1 MNSFEIRQKFLDF
14 FARNGHTVVPS
25 SSLIPA
31 QDPTILFT
39 NAGMNQ
45 FKDAFL
51 GKEKRSYTRATSSQK
66 CVRAGGKHNDLDNV
80 GFTERHLTFFEMLG
94 NFSFGDYFKKE
105 AISYA
110 WEFLTHDMQ
119 LPKDQLY
126 VSVYQ
131 KDDQAYDLWHTMI
144 GIPENR
150 LVRLGEKDNF
160 WQMGDTGPC
169 GPCTEIY
176 VDRGIEKGCKQPGC
190 APGCN
195 CSRFTEIWN
204 LVFMQYDRQPNGEL
218 APLGATGVDTGMG
231 LERLCM
237 VLQGKDNVYQADIF
251 ADLIAAIQ
259 TLTGITYAT
268 ADSNTKAAF
277 HVLSDHVRSS
287 SLLIADGCTPSN
299 EGRGYVL
306 RKIIRRAA
314 LFAQKLSPDLTLFPK
329 LSETLIKQLGQVY
342 PELITSKPLILN
354 LLTSEIER
362 FNNNLIQGQHILER
376 YLEENER
383 QGITQLS
390 GEQVFKLYDTYG
402 FPAELTRVLAIERS
416 TTLDMDGFEAEM
428 KKQQEQSG
436 KKVKEAQ
443 QELIV
448 AQNLATK
455 FIGYQTTTST
465 SPIIFVSH
473 TDDHVWII
481 TEESPFYVES
491 GGQVNDT
498 GTVTINNV
506 TYPVVD
512 LKKVGDLHAPAIAVK
527 LSSVHAASKIAVG
540 DTALSTVDAQIRA
553 NTVKNHT
560 ATHMLQAAL
569 LKVLGNQVKQ
579 AGSLVCDKYLRF
591 DFNHHEALSKE
602 QIEAVEN
609 LLNQK
614 IFENIQTNI
623 TNSTLLEAKEKGVIS
638 FFGEKYNPE
647 NVRVVQIPGFSA
659 ELCGG
664 THVESTGIIGSFKIV
679 SDSALSSG
687 TRRIFAVT
695 GPEALRLFQQSFN
708 TVKGLGD
715 EFKVKAEE
723 VCGAVNK
730 LQNNY
735 AQALSEI
742 KQLKKQL
749 YKAQIPQWQQ
759 QMKTIGA
766 SSVPFLFLELDAL
779 SGDELKLIAQELEK
793 IKPGFYFLVSFD
805 AESKRYCY
813 MGYLAKGLEQK
824 LQLKNVAQFL
834 KETLDWRGGGSPSL
848 IQGGGANKPE
858 GLEAKLLE
866 LLKA

>member
-1 MNSFEIRQKFLDF
+1 MNSREIRQRFLDF
-14 FARNGHTVVPS
+14 FVRNGHTAVPS

-105 AISYA
+105 AITFA
-110 WEFLTHDMQ
+110 WDFLTKDIQ
-119 LPKDQLY
+119 LPADMLY
-126 VSVYQ
+126 ISVY
-131 KDDQAYDLWHTMI
+131 KDDNQAYDLWHTMI

-150 LVRLGEKDNF
+150 LIRLGEKDNF

-190 APGCN
+190 APGCD

-218 APLGATGVDTGMG
+218 LPLAATGVDTGMG

-237 VLQGKDNVYQADIF
+237 VVQGKDNVYQTDLF
-251 ADLIAAIQ
+251 AELIAKIEE
-259 TLTGITYAT
+259 LVDISYAT
-268 ADSNTKAAF
+268 ADANIKAAF
-277 HVLSDHVRSS
+277 HVLCDHVRSS

-299 EGRGYVL
+299 DGRGYVL

-314 LFAQKLSPDLTLFPK
+314 LFAQKLSPDVTLFPK
-329 LSETLIKQLGQVY
+329 LSQAFIAQLGSIY
-342 PELITSKPLILN
+342 KELETSKPLIIN
-354 LLTSEIER
+354 LLTNEIER
-362 FNNNLIQGQHILER
+362 FNTNLIQGQHILER
-376 YLEENER
+376 YLEENR
-383 QGITQLS
+383 SKGATQLS
-390 GEQVFKLYDTYG
+390 GEQIFKLYDTYG
-402 FPAELTRVLAIERS
+402 FPTELTNVLAGENN
-416 TTLDMDGFEAEM
+416 TTLDMDGFAAEM

-436 KKVKEAQ
+436 KKTKETN

-448 AQNLATK
+448 AQNLTTK
-455 FIGYQTTTST
+455 FLGYQTTDLTST
-465 SPIIFVSH
+465 IIFTH
-473 TDDHVWII
+473 QADDCAWII

-491 GGQVNDT
+491 GGQVSDT
-498 GTVTINNV
+498 GSVTINNI
-506 TYPVVD
+506 TYPILE
-512 LKKVGDLHAPAIAVK
+512 LKKVGDLHNPAIAVK
-527 LSSVHAASKIAVG
+527 IACPTSSQPAFSVG
-540 DTALSTVDAQIRA
+540 DSAHCVVDKQIRA

-569 LKVLGNQVKQ
+569 LQVLGQQVKQ
-579 AGSLVCDKYLRF
+579 AGSLVCDSYLRF
-591 DFNHHEALSKE
+591 DFTHHEALSKA

-609 LLNQK
+609 LINQK
-614 IFENIQTNI
+614 ILENIATNI
-623 TNSTLLEAKEKGVIS
+623 SNSTLEEAKGKGVIS

-664 THVESTGIIGSFKIV
+664 THADSTGIIGSFKIV
-679 SDSALSSG
+679 SDAALSSG

-708 TVKGLGD
+708 TVKKLGD
-715 EFKVKAEE
+715 DFKVKAEDAYE
-723 VCGAVNK
+723 AVQK
-730 LQNNY
+730 LQQNY
-735 AQALSEI
+735 ALALSEI

-749 YKAQIPQWQQ
+749 CKAQIPEWQK
-759 QMKTIGA
+759 QMQTIG
-766 SSVPFLFLELDAL
+766 SVPFLFLELDDTTA
-779 SGDELKLIAQELEK
+779 DELKTITQELEK
-793 IKPGFYFLVSFD
+793 IHPGFYFLVSKD
-805 AESKRYCY
+805 QGRYSFI
-813 MGYLAKGLEQK
+813 GYAAKGFEQK
-824 LQLKNVAQFL
+824 VPLKKISQSL
-834 KETLDWRGGGSPSL
+834 KETLDWRGGGSNNL
-848 IQGGGANKPE
+848 IQGGGTTKPE
-858 GLEAKLLE
+858 ALHAKLVE
-866 LLKA
+866 WITQA